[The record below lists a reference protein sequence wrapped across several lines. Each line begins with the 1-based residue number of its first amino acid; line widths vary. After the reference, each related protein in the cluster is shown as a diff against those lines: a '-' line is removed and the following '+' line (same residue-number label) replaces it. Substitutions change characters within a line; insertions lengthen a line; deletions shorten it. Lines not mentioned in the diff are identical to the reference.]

1 MLNKM
6 ILLLTMFF
14 MILLSVS
21 VVSADDIGDVTGDG
35 STLELSNSSVVIE
48 EANATVG
55 YETPLV
61 AKVTSDNFLVNE
73 GIVTFYDSNVE
84 IGNSSLRNGIAS
96 INFTPKTAGI
106 HTIDAIFTSDSY
118 LSSNFTA
125 LLNISKAKA
134 DLFVNQTPASDLS
147 GDIIVSVSILSN
159 SKPVNEGTIEY
170 FVNGN
175 LIGTGYVY
183 NGMQRMRYTPDST
196 GSQNLEVVFGG
207 TDNYYVSSQNNSYS
221 IVTKTNISA
230 KQVTTVYNG
239 GKYLVAALSDVDGT
253 PIGNATLTIF
263 INGTLKSFT
272 TDDNGQVKLL
282 TNALAPGNYDALIT
296 FEGNCIYE
304 NSTFAV
310 KVTVKKATPKLT
322 AKNKSFKVKTKTK
335 KYAVTLK
342 TNKNVAMKKVK
353 LTLKIKGKIYR
364 ATTNNNGKATFKIT
378 NFTKKGKFSAIMSY
392 AGNKYYNSLRKTVK
406 IIVK

>member
-1 MLNKM
+1 MLNRK
-6 ILLLTMFF
+6 IIVLAIFLVS
-14 MILLSVS
+14 LLSIS
-21 VVSADDIGDVTGDG
+21 VVSAADSEDVVGDG
-35 STLELSNSSVVIE
+35 STLDLSNSSVVIE

-106 HTIDAIFTSDSY
+106 QIIDAIFTSDSY

-125 LLNISKAKA
+125 LLNVSKAKV

-159 SKPVNEGTIEY
+159 SKPVNEGTIKY

-263 INGTLKSFT
+263 INGVLKSFT

-282 TNALAPGNYDALIT
+282 TTALAPGTYDALIT
-296 FEGNCIYE
+296 FEGNDFYE

-310 KVTVKKATPKLT
+310 KVTVKKATPKLM

-353 LTLKIKGKIYR
+353 LTLKIKGKTYR

-378 NFTKKGKFSAIMSY
+378 NFTKKGKFSAIISY
-392 AGNKYYNSLRKTVK
+392 VGNKYYNSLRKTVK
-406 IIVK
+406 ITIK

>member
-1 MLNKM
+1 
-6 ILLLTMFF
+6 MFF

-207 TDNYYVSSQNNSYS
+207 TDNYYVSLQNNSYS

-239 GKYLVAALSDVDGT
+239 GKYLVATLTDIDGT
-253 PIGNATLTIF
+253 PVGNATLTIF
-263 INGTLKSFT
+263 INGALKSFT
-272 TDDNGQVKLL
+272 TDNDGQVNLL
-282 TNALAPGNYDALIT
+282 TNGLAPNAYDVVIA
-296 FEGNCIYE
+296 FDGDDNYE
-304 NSTFAV
+304 NSTFTA
-310 KVTVKKATPKLT
+310 KVIVKKATPKLT
-322 AKNKSFKVKTKTK
+322 AKNMVFKVKTKTK
-335 KYAVTLK
+335 KYVITLK
-342 TNKNVAMKKVK
+342 SNQNKVMKKVK
-353 LTLKIKGKIYR
+353 LTLKVKGITYK
-364 ATTNNNGKATFKIT
+364 ATTNSYGKATFKIT
-378 NFTKKGKFSAIMSY
+378 KLAKKGKFTAVIMY
-392 AGNKYYNSLRKTVK
+392 AGNKYYNSLKKSVKITVK
-406 IIVK
+406 K